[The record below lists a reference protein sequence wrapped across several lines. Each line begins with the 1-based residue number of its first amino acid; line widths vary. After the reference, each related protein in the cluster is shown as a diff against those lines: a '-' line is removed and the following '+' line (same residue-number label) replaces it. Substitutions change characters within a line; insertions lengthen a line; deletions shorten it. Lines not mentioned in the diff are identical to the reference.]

1 MGNIISDYHVHS
13 EFSGDSTQDME
24 EIIQKAISLGLQE
37 IALTDH
43 LEYDIEGMTDRWVLK
58 VDKYVKRVLE
68 LKEKYKKEI
77 DVKLGV
83 EVGVQTHTRE
93 YLEGV
98 VSSYPFDFVINSSH
112 AINRIDLAF
121 GEIQEGKTK
130 EEVQALYFDNVL
142 KNVELYDKFNV
153 YGHLDFVTRYGGP
166 KYRGL
171 NYKENFDRI
180 DAVLKKLIEKGKG
193 IEINTSGFRYKE
205 DRFYPCADIVKR
217 YYELGGEI
225 LTIGSDAHVKEYLTM
240 DFKLVYDFME
250 SIDKKYITS
259 FKGMQPIFKKIK

>member
-1 MGNIISDYHVHS
+1 M
-13 EFSGDSTQDME
+13 
-24 EIIQKAISLGLQE
+24 
-37 IALTDH
+37 
-43 LEYDIEGMTDRWVLK
+43 
-58 VDKYVKRVLE
+58 
-68 LKEKYKKEI
+68 
-77 DVKLGV
+77 
-83 EVGVQTHTRE
+83 
-93 YLEGV
+93 
-98 VSSYPFDFVINSSH
+98 
-112 AINRIDLAF
+112 
-121 GEIQEGKTK
+121 
-130 EEVQALYFDNVL
+130 
-142 KNVELYDKFNV
+142 
-153 YGHLDFVTRYGGP
+153 DFVTRYGGP

-180 DAVLKKLIEKGKG
+180 DAILKKLIEKGKG

-240 DFKLVYDFME
+240 DFKLVYDFLE